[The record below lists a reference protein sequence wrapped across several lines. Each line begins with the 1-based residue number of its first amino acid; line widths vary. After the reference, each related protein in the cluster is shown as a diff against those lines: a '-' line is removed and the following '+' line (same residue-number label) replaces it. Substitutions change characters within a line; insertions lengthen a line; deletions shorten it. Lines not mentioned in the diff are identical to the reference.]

1 MTLLVNIY
9 LLERL
14 QTELNGTDMS
24 DRLDRQNYNL
34 RDEIK
39 AYWSE
44 RAATFDLSPGHEIF
58 SEDER
63 AAWHRLF
70 QRHLGKG
77 DGRAALDLASGTGV
91 ISHLLDDLGFK
102 VQGLDWAEPML
113 ERARE
118 KARKRGRTI
127 RFGLGDA
134 ENTMEP
140 DGLYDV
146 VVNRHLVWTLVDP
159 AAAFVEWRRVLKPG
173 GTLLIVDGDFVNTNA
188 LERLFSKFSA
198 WGQRLRLFKAEAATG
213 SPQMMAT
220 HRSILS
226 RVHFS
231 GGARAEAVAELL
243 RDAGFVDIRIDR
255 DLRQIHR
262 TQARNWN
269 FFKGLARQ
277 CQHRYAIRATRP

>member
-1 MTLLVNIY
+1 
-9 LLERL
+9 
-14 QTELNGTDMS
+14 MS
-24 DRLDRQNYNL
+24 DVTDRQNYNL

-58 SEDER
+58 SEEER

-70 QRHLGKG
+70 LRHLGPG
-77 DGRAALDLASGTGV
+77 AGRAALDLASGTGV

-118 KARKRGRTI
+118 KTRKRGRTI
-127 RFGLGDA
+127 RFCLGDA

-140 DGLYDV
+140 DGHYDV

-159 AAAFVEWRRVLKPG
+159 AAAFAEWLRVLKPG
-173 GTLLIVDGDFVNTNA
+173 GILLIVDGDFVNTGA
-188 LERLFSKFSA
+188 LERLFSKLSG
-198 WGQRLRLFKAEAATG
+198 WGQRVGLFKAETPTG
-213 SPQMMAT
+213 SPRMMET
-220 HRSILS
+220 HRRILS

-231 GGARAEAVAELL
+231 GGARAEAVVDLL
-243 RDAGFVDIRIDR
+243 QKAGFVDIQIDT
-255 DLRQIHR
+255 DLGEIHR

-269 FFKGLARQ
+269 LFKGLARQ
-277 CQHRYAIRATRP
+277 SQHRYAIRATRP

>member
-1 MTLLVNIY
+1 
-9 LLERL
+9 
-14 QTELNGTDMS
+14 MS
-24 DRLDRQNYNL
+24 DVKKRQNYNL

-58 SEDER
+58 SEEER
-63 AAWHRLF
+63 AAWHALF
-70 QRHLGKG
+70 LRHIGTG

-91 ISHLLDDLGFK
+91 ISHLLDELGFN

-113 ERARE
+113 ELARQ
-118 KARKRGRTI
+118 KARKRRRAI
-127 RFGLGDA
+127 RFALGDA

-140 DGLYDV
+140 DSHYDV
-146 VVNRHLVWTLVDP
+146 IVNRHLVWTLVDP
-159 AAAFVEWRRVLKPG
+159 AAAFAEWLRVLKPG
-173 GTLLIVDGDFVNTNA
+173 GTLLIVDGDFVNTSA
-188 LERLFSKFSA
+188 LERLFSRLSA
-198 WGQRLRLFKAEAATG
+198 LGQRFGLFKAETPTG

-231 GGARAEAVAELL
+231 QGARAEAVVELL
-243 RDAGFVDIRIDR
+243 RAAGFVDIVIDR
-255 DLRQIHR
+255 DLREIHR

-269 FFKGLARQ
+269 VFKGLARQ
-277 CQHRYAIRATRP
+277 CQHRYAIRATKD